1 MDDIYTLKYTD
12 NARTHL
18 KRHFHAHKKVQG
30 LEAAKNLLQY
40 ITEKTNTLLTFP
52 ELGPRSNY
60 PYFKNEIYRLLFIK
74 HLALVY
80 TISTKSKTIYIRAI
94 FDQRQNYLKV
104 LGSKTI

>member
-52 ELGPRSNY
+52 ELGPDPIIPILRMRFIV
-60 PYFKNEIYRLLFIK
+60 YF
-74 HLALVY
+74 
-80 TISTKSKTIYIRAI
+80 S
-94 FDQRQNYLKV
+94 
-104 LGSKTI
+104 